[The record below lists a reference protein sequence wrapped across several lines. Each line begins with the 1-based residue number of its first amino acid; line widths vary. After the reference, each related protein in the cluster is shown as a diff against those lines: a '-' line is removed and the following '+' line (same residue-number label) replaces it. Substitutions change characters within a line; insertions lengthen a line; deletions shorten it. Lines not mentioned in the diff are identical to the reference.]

1 MIEPNLPTVETPL
14 ADVTEISL
22 AELFAKDP
30 LKLTDQDLTR
40 IVNHMRASRSQWLE
54 QEEGKKKAP
63 KQDKT
68 ASTSVDIS
76 QLEIEI

>member
-14 ADVTEISL
+14 ADVNENSL

-40 IVNHMRASRSQWLE
+40 IVNQMRASRSQWLE

-68 ASTSVDIS
+68 ASKSVDIS